1 MIYTSRDH
9 ILAVKLRS
17 PKYPSFYI
25 FDVIIRFRIHEN
37 LGNEPNLRVLPCTD
51 QKLWLFDL
59 NSLGV
64 S

>member
-1 MIYTSRDH
+1 MQLP

-25 FDVIIRFRIHEN
+25 FDVIIMFSIHKN
-37 LGNEPNLRVLPCTD
+37 LGKEPKFRVSPCTD

-59 NSLGV
+59 SSLGV